1 MTITFDNELAR
12 LTEALQDAH
21 EAIEDA
27 SEEDAQ
33 PEDIAEAHWLARLFL
48 NQYHALVHQLG
59 PTDKVRLQHYFCLKA
74 EQLRKKLGRFKSCY
88 IVDGSDKDRPAGS
101 NRL

>member
-12 LTEALQDAH
+12 LTEALQDAN

-48 NQYHALVHQLG
+48 DKYHALIHQLG
-59 PTDKVRLQHYFCLKA
+59 PTDKVKLQHYFCLKA
-74 EQLRKKLGRFKSCY
+74 EQLRKKLGRFKSRY
-88 IVDGSDKDRPAGS
+88 AVGSGDSDRSRG
-101 NRL
+101 RDQL

>member
-12 LTEALQDAH
+12 LTEALQDAN

-33 PEDIAEAHWLARLFL
+33 PEDVAEAHWLACLFL
-48 NQYHALVHQLG
+48 DRYHALIHQLG

-88 IVDGSDKDRPAGS
+88 IMDGGDKDRPAGS